1 LTITYDDDGIEDA
14 TRDVDKFKGKFQ
26 KLSKDLDKSSSGISR
41 VWMSI
46 AKSIGIAALALGAL
60 GGGIQLVAGLS
71 SVVAALAGAVAIL
84 PGAFA
89 GLGVIIGVLAL
100 AKDGF
105 KELGKQLAD
114 LKPKFDDLKLSVQKT
129 LFAGV
134 ADEIRSLAKQYLPLL
149 KTGLNDVARSL
160 NAAAF
165 EVTGFFKASS
175 TQKDVARLFDLTS
188 QTINNMRLAIKPLLA
203 AFTDIGIVGS
213 GVFEQITRNI
223 GTAAQKF
230 AEWIGGLRA
239 SGELEEWMLG
249 GVEALKQ
256 VIKFLLAVGGII
268 NQVFQAFDSAGV
280 DFLGT
285 LVQVTSGILD
295 FMKSVEGQE
304 VLQTFAQALKDIGGT
319 VGQFLIDSLKAL
331 APVLKEALPAF
342 AKLIAALAEDLLPVI
357 QAVAPLLENIAIF
370 IGQHPDAVAKALVAL
385 GAIALAFKVA
395 AGAAAI
401 LSAVLAVN
409 PYVLL
414 AAAVVA
420 LAVLIVV
427 YWDEIVAFLKKAHE
441 KIVEFSVG
449 SWNKIKSDAQAI
461 WQAILDFFKMIGQAL
476 YDATV
481 QPIIDLA
488 VFLSGVWRRIV
499 EETSAF
505 FTPIIDVIKGIF
517 EIMYT
522 IIDTVMQLIGLL
534 IQRAWQ
540 DIQTFTST
548 VWNAIVAVLHAV
560 FDPIVAWWSGLWNT
574 IKDFIVSTNQAIGD
588 FVSQKWEQIKNFIMS
603 IFGPIVQWFR
613 DIWNRVSGSANDG
626 VNSVMSFITGLPG
639 RIMSAVAG
647 AGQWLYSVGR
657 DVVIGFLNGVR
668 DMVGRAVAE
677 VKAMASNII
686 AGAKSILGIASPS
699 KVFKLFGEY
708 TMEGYIVGVQGMF
721 NPVMDTMAAVAQ
733 GIVDRGTVPPIV
745 INPAVGM
752 TSATTGAATS
762 ESAVQPV
769 VIQGPVHLHVA
780 GNLDPTKPVQ
790 FRQTIIA
797 IDEALSK
804 IGSNGRENK

>member
-60 GGGIQLVAGLS
+60 GGGIQLVSGLA
-71 SVVAALAGAVAIL
+71 SVIGALAGAVAIL

-105 KELGKQLAD
+105 KELGNQLAD

-129 LFAGV
+129 LFSGI
-134 ADEIRSLAKQYLPLL
+134 ADEIRALAKLYLPSL
-149 KTGLNDVARSL
+149 KDGLNDVARSL

-188 QTINNMRLAIKPLLA
+188 QTINNMRLAIKPLLS

-223 GTAAQKF
+223 GEASQKF
-230 AEWIGGLRA
+230 ADWIGGLRA

-256 VIKFLLAVGGII
+256 IIKFLLAVGGII
-268 NQVFQAFDSAGV
+268 NQVFEAFDQAGV

-285 LVQVTSGILD
+285 LVQVTSAIAD
-295 FMKSVEGQE
+295 FLKSAEGQD
-304 VLQTFAQALKDIGGT
+304 VLRTMADALKEIGGT
-319 VGQFLIDSLKAL
+319 VGEFLLQTLKEL
-331 APVLKEALPAF
+331 APVVKEALPAF
-342 AKLIAALAEDLLPVI
+342 ADLIGALAKHLLPVI
-357 QAVAPLLENIAIF
+357 EAVAPLLENIAIF

-395 AGAAAI
+395 AGAATI

-414 AAAVVA
+414 AAAVIA

-488 VFLSGVWRRIV
+488 VFLSGIWRRIV

-505 FTPIIDVIKGIF
+505 FSPIIDVISGIF
-517 EIMYT
+517 EIIYT
-522 IIDTVMQLIGLL
+522 VIDTVLQLIGLL

-540 DIQTFTST
+540 DIQAVTSA
-548 VWNAIVAVLHAV
+548 VWNAIVAVLHAI
-560 FDPIVAWWSGLWNT
+560 FDPIVSWWTGLWNT
-574 IKDFIVSTNQAIGD
+574 IKDFIVATNQAIGD
-588 FVSQKWEQIKNFIMS
+588 FVSQKWEQIRNFIMN

-613 DIWNRVSGSANDG
+613 DIWNRVSSSANDG
-626 VNSVMSFITGLPG
+626 VNSVVSFITGLPG
-639 RIMSAVAG
+639 RILSAVAG

-733 GIVDRGTVPPIV
+733 GIVDRGTVAPIV
-745 INPAVGM
+745 VNPVIGA
-752 TSATTGAATS
+752 TSTTSGTTTS

-769 VIQGPVHLHVA
+769 VIEGDVHLHVA

-790 FRQTIIA
+790 FRETIKA
-797 IDEALSK
+797 IDDALLK